1 MRRWK
6 LAFLG
11 MLVSAASFNALA
23 CYTVHDSAGRVVYQG
38 AEAPVDMSRPLH
50 ETVPQRFPGG
60 HMVFDTSTVCT
71 SINVTGAGRTRGMQQ
86 ATLSSPLLTDAATAQ
101 RMNVPHKM
109 IARGVA
115 VVDGPAIAMAPV
127 VTVIPSEQ
135 TAVAIARADRQNR
148 SPVVITEYRDGV
160 VDTRTMGGPPAPKP
174 GR

>member
-1 MRRWK
+1 MRRLTITLLGL
-6 LAFLG
+6 LA
-11 MLVSAASFNALA
+11 SAASFNALA
-23 CYTVHDSAGRVVYQG
+23 CYTVHDGAGRVVYQG

-60 HMVFDTSTVCT
+60 HLVFDTSTVCT
-71 SINVTGAGRTRGMQQ
+71 SINATGAGQTRGMQR
-86 ATLSSPLLTDAATAQ
+86 TVLSSPLLTDAATAQ
-101 RMNVPHKM
+101 RMNVPHTM

-115 VVDGPAIAMAPV
+115 VVNGPAIAMAPA

-160 VDTRTMGGPPAPKP
+160 IDTRTMGGPPARPV
-174 GR
+174 R